1 MVLVLLGA
9 VFSSKVF
16 ETVRR
21 FTKQNWPGYL
31 LLLGTIGFLFFLHTR
46 YLVNRHPYSVSA
58 EEQITYISQVR
69 ALENETPEGA
79 LIGMT
84 GGGETA
90 YFIENRT
97 IVNLD
102 GLINSSG
109 YFEALKAGT
118 ADQFLADMGL
128 DFVFG
133 NSYMLLESDPYRM
146 IFEDRLIALKYIA
159 GPDNFM
165 LYDYIISP

>member
-1 MVLVLLGA
+1 
-9 VFSSKVF
+9 
-16 ETVRR
+16 
-21 FTKQNWPGYL
+21 
-31 LLLGTIGFLFFLHTR
+31 
-46 YLVNRHPYSVSA
+46 
-58 EEQITYISQVR
+58 
-69 ALENETPEGA
+69 
-79 LIGMT
+79 
-84 GGGETA
+84 
-90 YFIENRT
+90 
-97 IVNLD
+97 
-102 GLINSSG
+102 
-109 YFEALKAGT
+109 LKAGT